1 MRKPIMNLLRLLTM
15 TKKFN
20 NKLEQIV
27 SLEPSQWHEDAAF
40 RNENKVWLRR
50 SQKVALKILRTLR
63 SKNMSQR
70 DLAVKMGVSAQMVN
84 KWVKGTENFTFETIS
99 KLENALEIELM
110 EVVDTENKT
119 SQENPTMAVQVSR
132 AAAKDIL
139 WIEKTRGK
147 QIILP
152 VAGNFSYWKS
162 SQTSQVN

>member
-1 MRKPIMNLLRLLTM
+1 MNLLKLPTM

-20 NKLEQIV
+20 DKLEQIV
-27 SLEPSQWHEDAAF
+27 SAEPSQWHEDAAF
-40 RNENKVWLRR
+40 RTENKVWLRR
-50 SQKVALKILRTLR
+50 SQAVAVKILQTLR

-70 DLAVKMGVSAQMVN
+70 DLAAKMGVSAQMVN
-84 KWVKGTENFTFETIS
+84 KWVKGMENFTFETIS

-110 EVVDTENKT
+110 EVADTEKMT
-119 SQENPTMAVQVSR
+119 SQENHTMAVPASL